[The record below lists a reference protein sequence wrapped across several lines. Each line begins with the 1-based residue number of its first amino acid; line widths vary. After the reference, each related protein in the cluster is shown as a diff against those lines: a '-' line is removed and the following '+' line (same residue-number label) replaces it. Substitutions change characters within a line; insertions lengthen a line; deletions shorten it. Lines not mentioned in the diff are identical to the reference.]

1 MSKIIDEF
9 IKSALKEDIPT
20 IDVSSEFLFT
30 DQVSE
35 GTFTAKEDCVISG
48 IDVAARVFEIV
59 DSSVVFK
66 IINHNGSFVETGTV
80 IAIVQGKTKSILQA
94 ERLALNIMQRMSG
107 IASMTRLFV
116 SECKGTNTVIL
127 DTRKTTPNLRL
138 FEKQAVIH
146 GGGVNHRMSLSDQVM
161 LKDNHINAAE
171 SITNAV
177 EIVRNQVGPDM
188 KIEVEVETFEQY
200 IEAVNTS
207 CDIIMLDNMTTNL
220 MEKCINYNHDKFL
233 EASGNMTLPRI
244 KEVASTG
251 VDSIS
256 VGALTHSYKS
266 ADISLK
272 FMKRG

>member
-1 MSKIIDEF
+1 MNKLIDDF
-9 IKSALKEDIPT
+9 IKRALKEDIPT

-30 DQVSE
+30 DQLSE

-48 IDVAARVFEIV
+48 IDIASRVFEIV
-59 DSSVVFK
+59 DPSVLFK

-107 IASMTRLFV
+107 IATMTRSFV
-116 SECKGTNTVIL
+116 DECKGTNTVIL
-127 DTRKTTPNLRL
+127 DTRKTTPNLRI
-138 FEKQAVIH
+138 FEKQAVLH

-161 LKDNHINAAE
+161 LKDNHINAAK

-177 EIVRNQVGPDM
+177 EIVRHHVGSEM
-188 KIEVEVETFEQY
+188 KIEVEVETFDQY
-200 IEAVNTS
+200 VEAINTS
-207 CDIIMLDNMTTNL
+207 CDIIMLDNMSTEL
-220 MEKCINYNHDKFL
+220 MEKCITYNHDKFL
-233 EASGNMTLPRI
+233 EASGNMTLTRI
-244 KEVASTG
+244 KEVANTG

>member
-1 MSKIIDEF
+1 MNKTIDEF

-20 IDVSSEFLFT
+20 VDVSSEYLFT
-30 DQVSE
+30 NEISE

-48 IDVAARVFEIV
+48 IDIAKRVFEIV
-59 DSSVVFK
+59 DPSVFFK
-66 IINHNGSFVETGTV
+66 IINHNGTFVEAGTI
-80 IAIVQGKTKSILQA
+80 IAIVEGKTKSILQA

-116 SECKGTNTVIL
+116 NETKGTNTIIL
-127 DTRKTTPNLRL
+127 DTRKTTPNMRF
-138 FEKQAVIH
+138 FEKRAVID

-161 LKDNHINAAE
+161 LKDNHINAAS

-177 EIVRNQVGPDM
+177 KIVRNKVGPNM

-200 IEAVNTS
+200 VEACSTS
-207 CDIIMLDNMTTNL
+207 CDIIMLDNMPINL
-220 MEKCINYNHDKFL
+220 MSKCIDYNHDKFL
-233 EASGNMTLPRI
+233 EASGNMTLDRI
-244 KEVASTG
+244 KDVASTG